1 MDDVLVRGEGV
12 GRSFGEGRRAVAAV
26 AGATFTIRAAD
37 LIALVGPSGSGKSTL
52 LHLMA
57 GLDAPTSGTIEWPA
71 LGERGM
77 LRPELVTMS
86 FQGPSLM
93 PPLTVAENVALPLLI
108 AGTSEQDARRL
119 ALEMIEL
126 LALSE
131 VGDKLPEELSGGQL
145 QRAGLARAL
154 VGRPRLVLVDEPT
167 GQQDRAT
174 GARVLDVVL
183 SRVRSIGAALVV
195 ATHDPAVAAR
205 LPTRWRMRDG
215 ELIGEGA
222 LRSR

>member
-1 MDDVLVRGEGV
+1 MDDVLVRGEDA
-12 GRSFGEGRRAVAAV
+12 GRSFGEGRQAVAAV

-71 LGERGM
+71 LGERWM

-154 VGRPRLVLVDEPT
+154 VGHPRLVLADEPT
-167 GQQDRAT
+167 GQQDQAT
-174 GARVLDVVL
+174 GALVLDVVL

>member
-1 MDDVLVRGEGV
+1 MDDVLVRAEDA
-12 GRSFGEGRRAVAAV
+12 GRAFGQEQQAVAAV
-26 AGATFTIRAAD
+26 SGATFTIRGGD
-37 LIALVGPSGSGKSTL
+37 RIALIGPSGSGKSTL

-71 LGERGM
+71 LGERSV

-93 PPLTVAENVALPLLI
+93 PPLTVTENVSLPLLI
-108 AGTSEQDARRL
+108 AGTSEQEARRL
-119 ALEMIEL
+119 ASDMIDL

-131 VGDKLPEELSGGQL
+131 VGEKLPEELSGGQL

-154 VGRPRLVLVDEPT
+154 VGRPRLVLADEPT

-174 GARVLDVVL
+174 GALVMDLVL
-183 SRVRSIGAALVV
+183 SRVQSIGAALVV

-215 ELIGEGA
+215 ELIEEGA